1 MFCNSRIYIAL
12 YRTKRMT
19 DVLILPVV
27 YRISICGSSIFL
39 LSVIPQFPL
48 WGMILYYVVVILIQS
63 FTNKMIVEKTLVRHA
78 ETIDMAKK
86 LKEQIRSNHKK
97 MKKIAKN
104 IKTDS
109 NEEMYGLHEFD
120 DKMNE
125 IREDMK
131 RIEQEKEKALED
143 FEMTVKPDIIAEIEG
158 RENERINAM
167 KAELD

>member
-1 MFCNSRIYIAL
+1 
-12 YRTKRMT
+12 
-19 DVLILPVV
+19 
-27 YRISICGSSIFL
+27 
-39 LSVIPQFPL
+39 
-48 WGMILYYVVVILIQS
+48 
-63 FTNKMIVEKTLVRHA
+63 
-78 ETIDMAKK
+78 
-86 LKEQIRSNHKK
+86 

-143 FEMTVKPDIIAEIEG
+143 F
-158 RENERINAM
+158 
-167 KAELD
+167 

>member
-19 DVLILPVV
+19 DVLIYLLCIALV
-27 YRISICGSSIFL
+27 YAAVPFL

-86 LKEQIRSNHKK
+86 TQR
-97 MKKIAKN
+97 
-104 IKTDS
+104 TDTQQPQ
-109 NEEMYGLHEFD
+109 
-120 DKMNE
+120 
-125 IREDMK
+125 K
-131 RIEQEKEKALED
+131 R
-143 FEMTVKPDIIAEIEG
+143 
-158 RENERINAM
+158 
-167 KAELD
+167 